1 MTAQLNIDATTA
13 QRVVSPL
20 EVPQS
25 LSFDLI
31 GPLHSQRSQ
40 VEAAIAQRFADVYG
54 ADIKHFMPMQLCA
67 HVDEEIVATLGIRQA
82 QLSSLFLENYFD
94 QPIEKFASAV
104 IGQAIKR
111 CDVVEI
117 GNLASNR
124 RGASQWLFVALT
136 LLLCEQQQP
145 WVTFTATHEVQK
157 LLRRLHITPQPLTS
171 ADADRLGAEK
181 SAWGS
186 YYAQKPQVMI
196 THAPTAKQKLLA
208 HPLMAHFVAQ
218 LAPSIQKLQTQWQ
231 SACGDNNVRAA
242 QCHH

>member
-20 EVPQS
+20 EVPQN

-31 GPLHSQRSQ
+31 GPLHPQRTQ

-54 ADIKHFMPMQLCA
+54 ADIRHFMPLQLCA
-67 HVDEEIVATLGIRQA
+67 HVDGEMVATLGIRQA
-82 QLSSLFLENYFD
+82 QQSSLFLENYFD
-94 QPIEKFASAV
+94 QPVERFASA
-104 IGQAIKR
+104 ITGQVIKR

-117 GNLASNR
+117 GNLASSR

-145 WVTFTATHEVQK
+145 WVTFTATPEVQK
-157 LLRRLHITPQPLTS
+157 LLRRLNITPRPLTN
-171 ADADRLGAEK
+171 ADADRLGADK
-181 SAWGS
+181 YDWGN
-186 YYAQKPQVMI
+186 YYAQKPLVMI

-208 HPLMAHFVAQ
+208 HPLMVHFVAQ
-218 LAPSIQKLQTQWQ
+218 LAPSIQKLQAQWP
-231 SACGDNNVRAA
+231 SVCGDNTVRTE
-242 QCHH
+242 QCQH